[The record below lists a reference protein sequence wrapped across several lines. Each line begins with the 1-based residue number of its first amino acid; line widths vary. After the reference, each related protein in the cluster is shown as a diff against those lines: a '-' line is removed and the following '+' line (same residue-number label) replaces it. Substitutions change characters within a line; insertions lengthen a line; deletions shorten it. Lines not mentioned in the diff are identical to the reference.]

1 MRGEKGLQAAVTRR
15 STLDGRGTYLGAES
29 ASVHLRTPSLSHAAC
44 SGPAPVSCAE
54 IAQPKPVAARSSASS
69 RTSFFVQ
76 RAPAP
81 VDVIVRSA
89 LEPLDEKSSCQR
101 VIAGSSQGMRRFDAP
116 DDPLCRMPQG
126 LTSRV
131 DQRTGDYRNVTRV
144 PLTALPSNIMNS
156 ESSVTNSRAQVH
168 FTQDGS
174 RLKVEIVRDRRSPV
188 IASLHRALFT
198 LGVIVASYQV
208 VSGTM
213 GLVERMVLERDDG
226 GVIDAALSAATQ
238 AAILP
243 IALADGSAERA

>member
-1 MRGEKGLQAAVTRR
+1 
-15 STLDGRGTYLGAES
+15 
-29 ASVHLRTPSLSHAAC
+29 
-44 SGPAPVSCAE
+44 
-54 IAQPKPVAARSSASS
+54 
-69 RTSFFVQ
+69 
-76 RAPAP
+76 
-81 VDVIVRSA
+81 
-89 LEPLDEKSSCQR
+89 
-101 VIAGSSQGMRRFDAP
+101 
-116 DDPLCRMPQG
+116 MPQG
-126 LTSRV
+126 PTACV
-131 DQRTGDYRNVTRV
+131 DQPSRLPYRAFLHTGNYRNVTRP
-144 PLTALPSNIMNS
+144 PLTAQPSNIMNS
-156 ESSVTNSRAQVH
+156 DSGVTNSRAQVH

-243 IALADGSAERA
+243 IALADGTSVDRS